1 MPEEKVR
8 IWIARGFRTVEDV
21 VYTGLGLLLAVTS
34 IGLLAIGFIAVINSL
49 LSGTLTDDVV
59 LLLDRILLVLL
70 IVEIMYTVQ
79 VSFREHALVPEPFL
93 LIGLIAVTRRV
104 LVLTAE
110 LPRWIKE
117 EDLFRNAL
125 IELAVLTAMIIVLV
139 AAIMLL
145 RRKGVSGVD

>member
-110 LPRWIKE
+110 LPRWIQDGE
-117 EDLFRNAL
+117 LFRNAL

-145 RRKGVSGVD
+145 RRKGVD

>member
-110 LPRWIKE
+110 LPRWIQDGE
-117 EDLFRNAL
+117 LFRNAL